1 MSVTGTPQLDAMQM
15 EMIGQIVQK
24 ELAYKAKLMPTITD
38 VSNFAID
45 GADSISFPKTGS
57 FTATNRAKSGTVGT
71 QALTFDKDTLLL
83 NQSPTV
89 KYIVDSYANIQSRVN
104 AEIESAKRAASAQ
117 ARFVDSAIATELY
130 NVAGH
135 IINDGVAPASVT
147 GSNMLELQEFALQN
161 NGELEDLVYI
171 ASVNQRTA
179 LLGLP
184 QFTEAQVY
192 GGQPTSIQTGVIGMI
207 YGVPVI
213 ITNGIVDNVMCY
225 SKEGLALGFQKG
237 FTRDEE
243 KAIDYGTGAMK
254 VVYDAIFGVKGCQIE
269 QGTKIDGS
277 TALDAGK
284 SALVARLND

>member
-24 ELAYKAKLMPTITD
+24 ELAYKAKLMPTVTD
-38 VSNFAID
+38 VSSFAIE

-83 NQSPTV
+83 DQSPTV
-89 KYIVDSYANIQSRVN
+89 KYIVDSYANLQSRVN

-117 ARFVDSAIATELY
+117 ARFVDFAIANEIMG
-130 NVAGH
+130 VAGH
-135 IINDGVAPASVT
+135 VINGIPADVT
-147 GSNMLELQEFALQN
+147 SSNMLELQEFILQN
-161 NGELEDLVYI
+161 NGELEDMVYV
-171 ASVNQRTA
+171 ASIDQRTK
-179 LLGLP
+179 LLELP

-192 GGQPTSIQTGVIGMI
+192 GGQPTAIQTGVIGMI

-213 ITNGIVDNVMCY
+213 ITNGIGAQNVLCY
-225 SKEGLALGFQKG
+225 SKEALALGFQKG

-243 KAIDYGTGAMK
+243 KAIDYGTGATK
-254 VVYDAIFGVKGCQIE
+254 VVYDAVFGVKGCQLG
-269 QGTKIDGS
+269 QGTEIDGS
-277 TALDAGK
+277 TALAANV
-284 SALVARLND
+284 SALVAKLN